1 MALRQE
7 PLSDRQRD
15 KYYWWT
21 SLKHGGLLLSPSKIG
36 FPERF
41 PTTVEPL
48 SSALDAQLRR
58 AVTRVLQDR
67 RGAISGL
74 LDTVLERICG
84 IGGTSTGEKNTGQWF
99 KGARVGE
106 EWSRKSMTGETVKPQ
121 RVWLGA
127 HGAVLPVFVDV
138 RVERLG
144 IGQSRRFLSRVTEWL
159 RQTNRRI
166 ALATNGIQWRLI
178 YAGLDYEA
186 FAEWDINLWFEEGR
200 PSSQV
205 DALRILLSPAAL
217 TPESDGA
224 LSPLLEVIEAS
235 HRGQAE
241 VSAELGERVRRA
253 VEILIDDLT
262 PVLES
267 LDDKIKPQDV
277 YRAATRIVMRMVVL
291 LFAEARGLL
300 PTDIALYHDSYGING
315 LREMLERAGG
325 GAGEDRLRNR
335 LPSAWPR
342 LLSLFRLVYYG
353 SPHESLEIPRYG
365 GDLFRPGRRDSD
377 DPVSAALYVIENATD
392 EVSDRTVYR
401 MLQLLCRTRTRI
413 QQGRSW
419 TWVETPVDFSDLG
432 SEYIGMLYEGLL
444 DYELRRAGEDPVVFL
459 NLGDQPAFP
468 ISRLE
473 ALDDDG
479 IARLLDKVKQRT
491 VRLTSEEEAE
501 GDSNEDE
508 ASEDEY
514 DESQDF
520 EETDRSDSDIDVADG
535 SEGVLEAISVEDE
548 DSLTDEGDLRRAA
561 RERVQAWAIR
571 AVKIGG
577 IVRKPRARDAR
588 TIAQYEAS
596 CQAAASRLYSRI
608 VLPGEWYLVRWGGT
622 RKGAG
627 TFYTRRELA
636 VPTVRRTLEPLVY
649 RTAEGGSGAIIGSD
663 RSEKVVRTPEEIL
676 SIKVCDPACGSGSFL
691 VAALDYLTD
700 ALVESL
706 YVHGRIPAEDA
717 DTAVVL
723 PFGTSS
729 DDSLG
734 EELIP
739 GKPSDPDFE
748 RQLRARLMRH
758 VVERCI
764 YGVDLD
770 PLAVELAKVALWIKT
785 MDRNLPFSFLDHK
798 IKTGNSLVGCWLDRV
813 EDYPVLAWARE
824 GGDKDHSGVHY
835 VKNSWSKAIKDFRN
849 DRVRSEMRTWLET
862 PEAQR
867 AHQLTGPSVFQ
878 AVHGELE
885 EALNRVHKLS
895 VSDPESAEEEY
906 RAKVLNHPWLSQVKR
921 AMDIWCAIWFW
932 PADEVSCAPSPMD
945 MLDGDEHRRAVLE
958 QVIREH
964 RFFHWEVEFPDV
976 FNFGRDGFDAVVGN
990 PPWDI
995 QKPNSKEFFSNI
1007 DPLYRSYGRQEA
1019 LRKRKE
1025 YFSADEAI
1033 ERDWLSYRARFK
1045 ALSNWVKQA
1054 GAPFGDGEDSNSRF
1068 YLGAGNA
1075 SLHLLWSQR
1084 RAGRKGYSDPAHPF
1098 LHQGSADINT
1108 YKMFL
1113 ELSHAILRR
1122 GGRLGMIVPSGIYT
1136 DKGTTA
1142 IRNLFIN
1149 SCRWEWLFGF
1159 ENREGI
1165 FDIHRS
1171 FKFCPVIVE
1180 KGGKTDA
1187 IRTAF
1192 MRRDLADWDRA
1203 EEHSLSY
1210 SVERVKRFSPT
1221 THAILELRNERDME
1235 ILDKIYS
1242 NSVLLGDTS
1251 PDGWQIQYSREF
1263 DMTNDSNLFPPR
1275 PEWEAKGYR
1284 PDEYGRWL
1292 KGKWREETLN
1302 VPRWE
1307 IEPGIILS
1315 RDGKAWIKETDIED
1329 VALPVYVGKMV
1340 EQFDISAKAWV
1351 RGKGRGAVW
1360 HTIPLEQKTFE
1371 PEYLMSES
1379 NFPGAF
1385 QRQARIALVD
1395 ITTAV
1400 HHRTGLFTVIPR
1412 FPCSHLVPV
1421 LSCRAGRTMD
1431 TLALSALLNSFPF
1444 DYVTRFK
1451 IPYLHLSYF
1460 VLHELPLPRY
1470 PEVQELLES
1479 LALLAASLT
1488 LVHPVTA
1495 VDWLVLKKNII
1506 KKNIRLLQV
1515 PLTKLWAL
1523 TRHERVRLRCMLD
1536 AICGELFG
1544 LCEEDLGWILRDCDH
1559 GSSIYSKA
1567 LLKLDPKG
1575 FWRVDKDKDPELRHT
1590 VLTLVAFHDLK
1601 QIIEENGGDRVKGI
1615 EAFCSMND
1623 GEGWMLP
1630 ETLCLAD
1637 YGLGHDERAK
1647 KPQPVRSRLGER
1659 FLPWQLEA
1667 TPEESWREC
1676 EIHARNLLGEE
1687 GFKKL
1692 MEELAEEKETASL
1705 YDIAGERGRG
1715 LAKVADA
1722 ERKDSQTVI
1731 EQVPLFGSQQRDL
1744 FGEQRTYPTARHK
1757 RRK

>member
-1122 GGRLGMIVPSGIYT
+1122 GGRLGMIVPSGVYT

-1142 IRNLFIN
+1142 IRNLFLN
-1149 SCRWEWLFGF
+1149 RCRWEWLFGF

-1180 KGGKTDA
+1180 KGGKSESLK
-1187 IRTAF
+1187 TAF

-1203 EEHSLSY
+1203 EQNSLPY

-1221 THAILELRNERDME
+1221 THAILELRNTRDME

-1242 NSVLLGDTS
+1242 NSILLGDTS
-1251 PDGWQIQYSREF
+1251 PDGWQVQYATEF
-1263 DMTNDSNLFPPR
+1263 HMTNDSKLFPPR

-1292 KGKWREETLN
+1292 KGKWREETLKA
-1302 VPRWE
+1302 PRWE
-1307 IEPGIILS
+1307 IEPGIILA
-1315 RDGKAWIKETDIED
+1315 RDGKAWIDKSDIED
-1329 VALPVYVGKMV
+1329 VALPLYQGVMIWQYD
-1340 EQFDISAKAWV
+1340 FAAAAYV
-1351 RGKGRGAVW
+1351 RGSNLRAKWEPVPW
-1360 HTIPLEQKTFE
+1360 HAKFVGSQ
-1371 PEYLMSES
+1371 YLMSSETAGLAR
-1379 NFPGAF
+1379 PGLRDYRLGFRGIQNATN
-1385 QRQARIALVD
+1385 R
-1395 ITTAV
+1395 
-1400 HHRTGLFTVIPR
+1400 
-1412 FPCSHLVPV
+1412 
-1421 LSCRAGRTMD
+1421 RTMVATLLPPYPSGNAVPTLRCGD
-1431 TLALSALLNSFPF
+1431 LNMDLLLLASLASYPLDRALRLKMSQNNINWFYVAELPAPRMFLDHSMSLVSQVLAL
-1444 DYVTRFK
+1444 
-1451 IPYLHLSYF
+1451 
-1460 VLHELPLPRY
+1460 
-1470 PEVQELLES
+1470 
-1479 LALLAASLT
+1479 AAADKCFAPVM
-1488 LVHPVTA
+1488 LVSDQRRTTPWSRTY
-1495 VDWLVLKKNII
+1495 
-1506 KKNIRLLQV
+1506 
-1515 PLTKLWAL
+1515 AL
-1523 TRHERVRLRCMLD
+1523 TAHERLRRRAIVDAVTLEAYGLD
-1536 AICGELFG
+1536 YADAA
-1544 LCEEDLGWILRDCDH
+1544 DLLRDCDLPVELVPEV
-1559 GSSIYSKA
+1559 SRE
-1567 LLKLDPKG
+1567 LDVKG
-1575 FWRVDKDKDPELRHT
+1575 FWRVDRDKDPELRHT

-1601 QIIEENGGDRVKGI
+1601 RIIKENGGDRIKGI

-1667 TPEESWREC
+1667 TPEESWKEC

-1692 MEELAEEKETASL
+1692 MEEFAEEKETASL
-1705 YDIAGERGRG
+1705 YDIAGGRGRG